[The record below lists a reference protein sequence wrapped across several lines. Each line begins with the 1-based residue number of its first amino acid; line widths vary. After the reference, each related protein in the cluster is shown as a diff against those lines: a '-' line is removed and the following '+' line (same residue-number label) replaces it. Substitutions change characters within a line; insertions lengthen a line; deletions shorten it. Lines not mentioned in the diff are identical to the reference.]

1 MFVLIMSFH
10 LLYFII
16 PADKKRCRDSVRL
29 ILRAME
35 FIFSNKGQTPNAYLT
50 MEMRTVQGVLG
61 RIWETKSSYMEKQKI
76 LVAFR
81 EEEGII

>member
-1 MFVLIMSFH
+1 MSFH

-35 FIFSNKGQTPNAYLT
+35 FIFSNKGQMPNAYLT

-61 RIWETKSSYMEKQKI
+61 RIW
-76 LVAFR
+76 
-81 EEEGII
+81 GN